1 MDDLGFKFF
10 AILHFVVQK
19 AYHEQLT
26 VGEITTACFEP
37 NNQLV
42 KCDPRQGKYMA
53 CCMLYRGD
61 VVPKAGFEYL
71 LLLIKILRFQNILEA
86 RIIIEIHL

>member
-1 MDDLGFKFF
+1 MLWCIKNKENKLIVLNI
-10 AILHFVVQK
+10 AVQK

-61 VVPKAGFEYL
+61 VVPKVGSHGSL
-71 LLLIKILRFQNILEA
+71 
-86 RIIIEIHL
+86 

>member
-1 MDDLGFKFF
+1 MSVSIVQCPLLSIIMGLNDFNT
-10 AILHFVVQK
+10 ILYFVVQK

-61 VVPKAGFEYL
+61 VVPKV
-71 LLLIKILRFQNILEA
+71 
-86 RIIIEIHL
+86 

>member
-1 MDDLGFKFF
+1 MVRLPINIRGLDDVDRLQVQNNF
-10 AILHFVVQK
+10 IYFVVQK

-61 VVPKAGFEYL
+61 VVPKV
-71 LLLIKILRFQNILEA
+71 
-86 RIIIEIHL
+86 